1 MPGKTAKTRDGK
13 SALLTKEQKLSDLKG
28 LGKVKNKRSVAYVRG
43 FRRPT
48 TRTIL
53 AALEEQNEEK
63 IDGFPPLPAPSH
75 PSDWLAGYLEE
86 G

>member
-1 MPGKTAKTRDGK
+1 MPGKAKRKDDR
-13 SALLTKEQKLSDLKG
+13 SAILSKEQKLSKV
-28 LGKVKNKRSVAYVRG
+28 GKTRNKRKVPFVRG

-48 TRTIL
+48 TKTIL